1 MNTKKAFWVKR
12 PKSYITIDLHSFSW
26 TEDGESSVFWTIGE
40 EGEFELSALFDESI
54 TLDFVL
60 LHTPSDYVRFSK
72 DGIYS
77 SFFSLSSFLPSPSF
91 SSIRLKKDKSVISFY
106 SGEALIYKIENPAFL
121 GSASF
126 GFEIKGKGKIK
137 INVF

>member
-1 MNTKKAFWVKR
+1 MNTKKALWVKR

-40 EGEFELSALFDESI
+40 EGEFELRAQYDDSVS
-54 TLDFVL
+54 LDFVL
-60 LHTPSDYVRFSK
+60 LHTPSDYVRFSE

-77 SFFSLSSFLPSPSF
+77 SFFSLSSFIPSPSF
-91 SSIRLKKDKSVISFY
+91 SSIRFKKEKTVISFY
-106 SGEALIYKIENPAFL
+106 SGEELIYKIENPAFL

-126 GFEIKGKGKIK
+126 GFEIKGKGNIKIK
-137 INVF
+137 VF

>member
-1 MNTKKAFWVKR
+1 MNTKKALWVKR

-40 EGEFELSALFDESI
+40 EGEFELKAQYDDSVS
-54 TLDFVL
+54 LDYVL
-60 LHTPSDYVRFSK
+60 LHTPSDYVKFSK

-77 SFFSLSSFLPSPSF
+77 SFFSLSSFIPSPSF
-91 SSIRLKKDKSVISFY
+91 SSIRFKKEETVISFY
-106 SGEALIYKIENPAFL
+106 SGEELIYKIKNPAFL

-126 GFEIKGKGKIK
+126 GFEIKGKGKVNLK
-137 INVF
+137 VF